1 MAEIVNLKRA
11 RKTRDKAEKEK
22 IAEANRVL
30 HGTPKHLRN
39 LAETR
44 KDKADQALAGHK
56 LEKGDEDNRSVGD
69 SQSDQK

>member
-11 RKTRDKAEKEK
+11 RKAKARAEKEK
-22 IAEANRVL
+22 TAEANRVL

-44 KDKADQALAGHK
+44 KDKADQALSGHK
-56 LEKGDEDNRSVGD
+56 LEKRDEDN
-69 SQSDQK
+69 